1 MRKEQLEQLG
11 FDQIKDGS
19 WAQMIRPTYLDVP
32 IIVRSYPDKE
42 TATASIA
49 ITQNEKKGELI
60 IGTCA
65 TRAADL
71 KHLLSWLSMTG
82 AEIGQHIVNKAIQRK
97 KLIKTK

>member
-11 FDQIKDGS
+11 FEQIKDGS

-49 ITQNEKKGELI
+49 ITQNGQKGELI

-65 TRAADL
+65 NRAADL
-71 KHLLSWLSMTG
+71 KHLLSWLSMDG
-82 AEIGQHIVNKAIQRK
+82 KEIGQHIVNKAIQRK

>member
-1 MRKEQLEQLG
+1 MNKNQLEQLG
-11 FDQIKDGS
+11 FEQVKDGS
-19 WAQMIRPTYLDVP
+19 WAQIIRPTYLDVP

-49 ITQNEKKGELI
+49 ITQNEQKGELI

-65 TRAADL
+65 NQAADL
-71 KHLLSWLSMTG
+71 KHLLSWLSMDG
-82 AEIGQHIVNKAIQRK
+82 KEIGQHIVSKAIQRK